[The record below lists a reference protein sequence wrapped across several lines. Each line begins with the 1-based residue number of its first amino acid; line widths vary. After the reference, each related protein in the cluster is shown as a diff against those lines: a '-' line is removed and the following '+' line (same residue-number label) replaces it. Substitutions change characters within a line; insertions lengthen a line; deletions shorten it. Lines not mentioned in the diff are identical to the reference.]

1 MSFNLLLLNLNEF
14 MHFIY
19 ILFFCSFNF
28 FIYKLIKKY
37 SSWYFQLGFPV
48 FHFFIIGLIK
58 TFFNPFYYEYES
70 LLIFSW
76 GISIMNL
83 CHFFVT
89 SDLRNRSKKHENLSN
104 FFEDLN
110 EGIDFIM
117 VVSIIITVI
126 QIIIIS
132 NHV

>member
-1 MSFNLLLLNLNEF
+1 MY
-14 MHFIY
+14 FIY

-28 FIYKLIKKY
+28 CIYKLIKKY
-37 SSWYFQLGFPV
+37 NSWYFQLGFPV
-48 FHFFIIGLIK
+48 ILFFIIGLIK
-58 TFFNPFYYEYES
+58 MVYKPFYDQYES
-70 LLIFSW
+70 LLVFSW
-76 GISIMNL
+76 GISMMNL
-83 CHFFVT
+83 CHFIVI
-89 SDLRNRSKKHENLSN
+89 SDLRNRSKKHENLSD

-117 VVSIIITVI
+117 IVSIIITVI